1 MGVAG
6 GCKSPPPPP
15 QHQMRTT
22 TIIITPQAKARNP
35 LQGCVFLNTAKTPS
49 TWALA
54 KLCNGAGIGVLQIV
68 CQVYVMEICP
78 NKIRGGM
85 VTFQQVWS
93 NIGGI
98 IVAVMMQQLNK
109 KHPDNYLLAM
119 RILWAPIGLMIVFWT
134 FIPESPWYHARRGE
148 KEKAMKCLRQLFGGV
163 EGYDFEEEYGI
174 IARTIQHEQTM
185 NQEKPSFADVFRGFN
200 LVSFW
205 DGLASSCFAFLTD
218 ERLTSFLFPS
228 SPETNPYLCCSQ
240 HFDAVVWT
248 GHYQYLFDLYV
259 YISLYIIHGRFL
271 ERTKTRLIIVDRL
284 LLPRRS
290 GRPVPRNSY
299 PQVSCKSL
307 GGAFELSH
315 SDIFPTA
322 AVSTSWQSPCG
333 LYPLTSSV
341 AAPSST
347 HVKPWLSLFYSQ

>member
-6 GCKSPPPPP
+6 GCKSPPPP
-15 QHQMRTT
+15 QHQMRTIT
-22 TIIITPQAKARNP
+22 TTTITPQAKARNP

-148 KEKAMKCLRQLFGGV
+148 KEKAMKCLHQLFGGV

-205 DGLASSCFAFLTD
+205 DGLASSCFAFSTD
-218 ERLTSFLFPS
+218 ERLTSFLFSLFARNEPLFVLFSAFRRSCVDWPLSIPIRLVRIYISIYYTWPISGTNEDTPNHRGQTSSPS
-228 SPETNPYLCCSQ
+228 S
-240 HFDAVVWT
+240 VW
-248 GHYQYLFDLYV
+248 
-259 YISLYIIHGRFL
+259 
-271 ERTKTRLIIVDRL
+271 KTR
-284 LLPRRS
+284 S
-290 GRPVPRNSY
+290 
-299 PQVSCKSL
+299 
-307 GGAFELSH
+307 
-315 SDIFPTA
+315 
-322 AVSTSWQSPCG
+322 
-333 LYPLTSSV
+333 
-341 AAPSST
+341 
-347 HVKPWLSLFYSQ
+347 

>member
-1 MGVAG
+1 MKKKECGTACHVHLHLVVCISPPIEPDRGLASYTFQVRRPFRPQSILLRRMGVAG

-15 QHQMRTT
+15 QHQMHTT
-22 TIIITPQAKARNP
+22 TIIIKPQAKARNP
-35 LQGCVFLNTAKTPS
+35 SQGCVFLNTAKTPS

-93 NIGGI
+93 NIGAI
-98 IVAVMMQQLNK
+98 VVAVMMQQLNK

-174 IARTIQHEQTM
+174 IARTIQHEQEI
-185 NQEKPSFADVFRGFN
+185 NQEKPTFADVFRGLN
-200 LVSFW
+200 LVSCW
-205 DGLASSCFAFLTD
+205 DGFASSCFTF
-218 ERLTSFLFPS
+218 
-228 SPETNPYLCCSQ
+228 
-240 HFDAVVWT
+240 
-248 GHYQYLFDLYV
+248 
-259 YISLYIIHGRFL
+259 
-271 ERTKTRLIIVDRL
+271 
-284 LLPRRS
+284 
-290 GRPVPRNSY
+290 
-299 PQVSCKSL
+299 
-307 GGAFELSH
+307 
-315 SDIFPTA
+315 
-322 AVSTSWQSPCG
+322 
-333 LYPLTSSV
+333 
-341 AAPSST
+341 
-347 HVKPWLSLFYSQ
+347 

>member
-22 TIIITPQAKARNP
+22 TTTTITPQAKARNP
-35 LQGCVFLNTAKTPS
+35 SQGCVFLNTAKTPS

-93 NIGGI
+93 NIGAI

-174 IARTIQHEQTM
+174 IARTIQHEQEI
-185 NQEKPSFADVFRGFN
+185 NQEKPSFADVFRGLN
-200 LVSFW
+200 LVSCW
-205 DGLASSCFAFLTD
+205 DGLASSFFAFNGRETD
-218 ERLTSFLFPS
+218 EFP
-228 SPETNPYLCCSQ
+228 
-240 HFDAVVWT
+240 F
-248 GHYQYLFDLYV
+248 
-259 YISLYIIHGRFL
+259 
-271 ERTKTRLIIVDRL
+271 
-284 LLPRRS
+284 
-290 GRPVPRNSY
+290 
-299 PQVSCKSL
+299 
-307 GGAFELSH
+307 
-315 SDIFPTA
+315 
-322 AVSTSWQSPCG
+322 
-333 LYPLTSSV
+333 
-341 AAPSST
+341 
-347 HVKPWLSLFYSQ
+347 SLFARNEPSFVLFSAFRHSCVDWPLSIPIRLVRIHIYILYMIDSWNERRHA